1 MRGWLTRVG
10 SVVLLIVYRLMRFM
24 GVGVASSGAWSLIG
38 WVCYCKAI
46 AGVSICVCTCVLARM
61 RVGPF
66 AWRDVDRGVK
76 MC

>member
-1 MRGWLTRVG
+1 
-10 SVVLLIVYRLMRFM
+10 M

-46 AGVSICVCTCVLARM
+46 AGVSVCVCTCVLARM